1 MKLKHLTLMG
11 CLALVSSCSSPKM
24 EYKSNTDAK
33 KLVEEYAPFT
43 LTSDVSHLS
52 NNQKEML
59 PLLFKVGKIMD
70 NLYWKQ
76 VWGDKESLLKHI
88 HDPNLAKITEINY
101 GPWNRL
107 DGDASFIAGIGKKP
121 SGVQFYPADM
131 TKNEFQSLEDDQKT
145 SDYSILIRDEQ
156 NNLKVVPYH
165 IAYKAELEEAAKL
178 LNQAAELAE
187 DPGFKKYLQERAK
200 SFLTSKYYDSDVAW
214 MEMKNNMIDFV
225 VGPIESYEDGIF
237 GYKTAFEAFILI
249 KDMEWSKKLQHF
261 AKLLP
266 LLQENLPVS
275 AEYKKEVPGSNSDLG
290 AYDVVYYGGDCNAA
304 GKTIA
309 INLPNDP
316 KVQLLKGSRRLQLK
330 NSMKAK
336 FDKIMLPITKELI
349 AEDQQQYVTFD
360 AFFEN
365 TMFHEVAHGLG
376 VKNTIDGKHKVAAML
391 KEHYSAIEEGK
402 ADILGLYMVEQLSK
416 MNELGDNHELKNN
429 YVTFMAGIFRSV
441 RFGATSAHGQANMIR
456 FNYFSKY
463 GAFEKDMMTGKYR
476 INFDKMH
483 EAMVNLSE
491 KLLVLQGNGDYK
503 GVSDLVSDLAVVP
516 ADLQADLVKLEKA
529 GIPRDIVFNQGVD
542 QLNL

>member
-43 LTSDVSHLS
+43 LTSNVSHLS
-52 NNQKEML
+52 DNQKEML

-70 NLYWKQ
+70 DLYWKQ
-76 VWGDKESLLKHI
+76 AWGDKESLFQHI
-88 HDPNLAKITEINY
+88 NDPFLAKLTKINY

-107 DGDASFIAGIGKKP
+107 DTDASFIEGIGKKP
-121 SGVQFYPADM
+121 SGVQFYPTDM
-131 TKNEFQSLEDDQKT
+131 TKKEFKALQDPQKT
-145 SDYSILIRDEQ
+145 SAYSILVRDKQ

-165 IAYKAELEEAAKL
+165 VAYKAELEEAAKL

-249 KDMEWSKKLQHF
+249 KDMEWSKKLQLF

-266 LLQENLPVS
+266 LLQENLPVP

-503 GVSDLVSDLAVVP
+503 GVSDLVADLAVVP

-542 QLNL
+542 QLDL

>member
-43 LTSDVSHLS
+43 LTSNVSHLS
-52 NNQKEML
+52 DNQKEML

-70 NLYWKQ
+70 DLYWKQ
-76 VWGDKESLLKHI
+76 AWGDKESLFQHI
-88 HDPNLAKITEINY
+88 HDPFLAKLTKINY

-107 DGDASFIAGIGKKP
+107 DADASFIEGIGKKP

-131 TKNEFQSLEDDQKT
+131 TKKEFKALQDPQKT
-145 SDYSILIRDEQ
+145 SAYSILVRDKQ

-165 IAYKAELEEAAKL
+165 VAYKAELEEAAKL

-187 DPGFKKYLQERAK
+187 DPGFKRYLQERAK

-503 GVSDLVSDLAVVP
+503 GVSDLVADLAVVP

-542 QLNL
+542 QLDL

>member
-43 LTSDVSHLS
+43 LTSNVSHLS
-52 NNQKEML
+52 DNQKEML

-70 NLYWKQ
+70 DLYWKQ
-76 VWGDKESLLKHI
+76 AWGDKESLFQHI
-88 HDPNLAKITEINY
+88 HDPFLAKLTKINY

-107 DGDASFIAGIGKKP
+107 DADASFIEGIGKKP

-131 TKNEFQSLEDDQKT
+131 TKKEFKALQDPQKT
-145 SDYSILIRDEQ
+145 SAYSILVRDKQ

-165 IAYKAELEEAAKL
+165 VAYKAELEEAAKL

-503 GVSDLVSDLAVVP
+503 GVSDLVADLAVVP

-542 QLNL
+542 QLDL

>member
-43 LTSDVSHLS
+43 LTSNVSHLS
-52 NNQKEML
+52 DNQKEML

-70 NLYWKQ
+70 DLYWKQ
-76 VWGDKESLLKHI
+76 AWGDKESLFQHI
-88 HDPNLAKITEINY
+88 HDPFLAKLTKINY

-107 DGDASFIAGIGKKP
+107 DADASFIEGIGKKP

-131 TKNEFQSLEDDQKT
+131 TKKEFKALQDPQKT
-145 SDYSILIRDEQ
+145 SAYSILVRDKQ

-165 IAYKAELEEAAKL
+165 VAYKAELEEAAKL

-266 LLQENLPVS
+266 LLQENLPVP

-503 GVSDLVSDLAVVP
+503 GVSDLVADLAVVP

-542 QLNL
+542 QLDL

>member
-1 MKLKHLTLMG
+1 MG

-43 LTSDVSHLS
+43 LTSNVSHLS
-52 NNQKEML
+52 DNQKEML

-70 NLYWKQ
+70 DLYWKQ
-76 VWGDKESLLKHI
+76 AWGDKESLFQHI
-88 HDPNLAKITEINY
+88 HDPFLAKLTKINY

-107 DGDASFIAGIGKKP
+107 DADASFIEGIGKKP

-131 TKNEFQSLEDDQKT
+131 TKKEFKALQDPQKT
-145 SDYSILIRDEQ
+145 SAYSILVRDKQ

-165 IAYKAELEEAAKL
+165 VAYKAELEEAAKL

-187 DPGFKKYLQERAK
+187 DPGFKRYLQERAK

-503 GVSDLVSDLAVVP
+503 GVSDLVADLAVVP

-542 QLNL
+542 QLDL

>member
-43 LTSDVSHLS
+43 LTSNVSHLS
-52 NNQKEML
+52 DNQKEML

-70 NLYWKQ
+70 DLYWKQ
-76 VWGDKESLLKHI
+76 AWGDKESLFQHI
-88 HDPNLAKITEINY
+88 HDPFLAKLTKINY

-107 DGDASFIAGIGKKP
+107 DADASFIEGIGKKP

-131 TKNEFQSLEDDQKT
+131 TKKEFKALQDPQKT
-145 SDYSILIRDEQ
+145 SAYSILVRDKQ

-165 IAYKAELEEAAKL
+165 VAYKAELEEAAKL

-266 LLQENLPVS
+266 LLQENLPVP

-542 QLNL
+542 QLDL